1 MSFRTSS
8 LVSLTVAAA
17 LAASAASAQSPA
29 DTAEGLEEIVVTA
42 QKRAENL
49 QDTPLAI
56 TAITGASIEQYGRD
70 DVAALAFRSPSLAYS
85 EAGGEA
91 QLYIRGVGT
100 NIFGVGADP
109 SVAINLDGVYLGRPN
124 MGLTQFL
131 DVERVEVL
139 RGPQGILY
147 GRNATGGALNI
158 ASRMPT
164 EEFEGYA
171 TLGFGSFSKR
181 ELKAAVSGPLNDN
194 WSYRFAV
201 RGSKD
206 DGYTKDI
213 DPRGSSK
220 LDDNDLQALRGILR
234 WKNEAVTAT
243 LIGDYSEFNNDN
255 TSIRPLDNLGL
266 AQSAGA
272 VTPSDFHSE
281 RNNTPSF
288 NDWQTGGITLSLD
301 WQINDAVNL
310 AWISGYRAWDSDF
323 LFNTDGTEIEIT
335 RTTFIYDTKQKSSEL
350 RLSGDHDRVKWVAGA
365 YWLDEEKFGA
375 LGLVRANQTNPMGA
389 TPILDPAFPPR
400 SFIFLTD
407 GTTEAYAA
415 FAQVDFKLTDTWTAT
430 AGVRYS
436 DEKKTDF
443 SRFSLLNPDTELL
456 GVFSPRPIPAATAAN
471 IKNQRLD
478 SDAFTP
484 KLSIQWQPNED
495 ALYYASFTKGFK
507 SGGFNDLQ
515 VPATNLP
522 FNPEFIKSFELGAK
536 TEWLDNRL
544 RVNATAFHYD
554 YTDLQVTAFLNGLT
568 VTTNA
573 ANATVQG
580 LELDVDARP
589 IEGLSVGAS
598 IAWLDATYDEF
609 LAVYGTCRPTNAALD
624 PVNCPNPAV
633 TAPRRIDA
641 AGNTLN
647 NAPEFKGNVYASYT
661 YPVGSGN
668 LAVSTQFGY
677 QGKVYFN
684 NPANDPIASQSSVT
698 LLDARAAWSNGAG
711 NLELAVYGKN
721 LTDEEYLHNIVQFT
735 STSDARLDVFGIGN
749 ALGYAAPGRTWGVE
763 FTYRVGGR

>member
-1 MSFRTSS
+1 MSIRNSS
-8 LVSLTVAAA
+8 LITLTVAAVLSA
-17 LAASAASAQSPA
+17 GAASAQSTGDA
-29 DTAEGLEEIVVTA
+29 NQGLEEIVVTA
-42 QKRAENL
+42 QKRSENL

-56 TAITGASIEQYGRD
+56 TAITGESIEGYGRS
-70 DVAALAFRSPSLAYS
+70 DVSALAFSSPSLAYS

-147 GRNATGGALNI
+147 GRNSTGGAVNI
-158 ASRMPT
+158 ISRMPT
-164 EEFEGYA
+164 DEFEGYA

-181 ELKAAVSGPLNDN
+181 EVKAAVSGPIDDH

-213 DPRGSSK
+213 DARGTNE
-220 LDDNDLQALRGILR
+220 LDDNDLKALRGILR
-234 WKNEAVTAT
+234 WKNEAVTVD
-243 LIGDYSEFNNDN
+243 LIGDYSESNDGN

-272 VTPSDFHSE
+272 VTPADFHTV

-288 NDWQTGGITLSLD
+288 NDWQTGGITLSVD
-301 WQINDAVNL
+301 WQISDAVNF
-310 AWISGYRAWDSDF
+310 AWIAAYRAWDSDF
-323 LFNTDGTEIEIT
+323 LFNTDGTEVEIT
-335 RTTFIYDTKQKSSEL
+335 RTTFIYDTKQKSNEF
-350 RLSGDHDRVKWVAGA
+350 RLSGDYDRVKWVTGF

-375 LGLVRANQTNPMGA
+375 LGLVRANQTNPTGP

-400 SFIFLTD
+400 SFIFFTD

-436 DEKKTDF
+436 DEEKDDF

-471 IKNQRLD
+471 IKRQTKKD
-478 SDAFTP
+478 SALTP
-484 KLSIQWQPNED
+484 KLALQWQPSED

-515 VPATNLP
+515 TPANNLP
-522 FNPEFIKSFELGAK
+522 FNPEFIKSYELGAK

-573 ANATVQG
+573 ADATVQG
-580 LELDVDARP
+580 LELEVDARP

-624 PVNCPNPAV
+624 PVNCTNPTV
-633 TAPRRIDA
+633 TAPRRINA

-647 NAPEFKGNVYASYT
+647 NAPEFKGNLYAGYT
-661 YPVGSGN
+661 YPAAGGD
-668 LAVSTQFGY
+668 LTVSAQLGY
-677 QGKVYFN
+677 QGKVFFN
-684 NPANDPIASQSSVT
+684 NPANDDVASQSAVT
-698 LLDARAAWSNGAG
+698 LLDARAAWTNGAR
-711 NLELAVYGKN
+711 NIELAVYGKN
-721 LTDEEYLHNIVQFT
+721 LTDEEYVHNIVQFT
-735 STSDARLDVFGIGN
+735 STSDARIDVFGIGN

>member
-1 MSFRTSS
+1 MFRSRFTLVLSTLAATLPS
-8 LVSLTVAAA
+8 LAAA
-17 LAASAASAQSPA
+17 QDAATDA
-29 DTAEGLEEIVVTA
+29 LEEIVVTA
-42 QKRAENL
+42 QKRSENL

-56 TAITGASIEQYGRD
+56 TALSGAAIEQYGRE
-70 DVAALAFRSPSLAYS
+70 DVAALASSSPSLAYS

-147 GRNATGGALNI
+147 GRNATGGAINI
-158 ASRMPT
+158 ISRMPT
-164 EEFEGYA
+164 DEFEGYA
-171 TLGFGSFSKR
+171 TLGFGSFDRR
-181 ELKAAVSGPLNDN
+181 ELKAAVSGPINDQ
-194 WSYRFAV
+194 WSYRVAV
-201 RGSKD
+201 RGMQD

-220 LDDNDLQALRGILR
+220 LDDNDLQALRAVLR
-234 WKNEAVTAT
+234 WKNDAVSAT
-243 LIGDYSEFNNDN
+243 LIGDYSEFNNGN

-272 VTPSDFHSE
+272 VTPTDFHSE

-288 NDWQTGGITLSLD
+288 NDWQTGGITVNLD
-301 WQINDAVNL
+301 WAINDAVNL
-310 AWISGYRAWDSDF
+310 TWITAYRAWDSDF
-323 LFNTDGTEIEIT
+323 LFNTDGTEVEIT

-350 RLSGDHDRVKWVAGA
+350 RLSGDHDRIKWVAGA
-365 YWLDEEKFGA
+365 YWLDEDKFGA

-389 TPILDPAFPPR
+389 TPVLDPAFPPR

-436 DEKKTDF
+436 DEKKNDF

-456 GVFSPRPIPAATAAN
+456 GVFTQRPIPAATPAN
-471 IKNQRLD
+471 TKNQRL
-478 SDAFTP
+478 SDNAFTP
-484 KLSIQWQPNED
+484 KVSLQWQPTDD
-495 ALYYASFTKGFK
+495 ALYYVSYTKGFK

-515 VPATNLP
+515 TPANNVPFA
-522 FNPEFIKSFELGAK
+522 PEFIKSFELGAK
-536 TEWLDNRL
+536 TEWLDKRL

-573 ANATVQG
+573 ADATVQG
-580 LELDVDARP
+580 LELEVDARP
-589 IEGLSVGAS
+589 ADGLSIGAS
-598 IAWLDATYDEF
+598 LAWLDATYDEF

-624 PVNCPNPAV
+624 PVNCPNPAI
-633 TAPRRIDA
+633 TTPRRIDV

-647 NAPEFKGNVYASYT
+647 NAPEFKGTAYAAYQFAFGGGDLT
-661 YPVGSGN
+661 
-668 LAVSTQFGY
+668 LSTQLSY
-677 QGKVYFN
+677 QGRVFFN
-684 NPANDPIASQSSVT
+684 NPVNDRIASQGAVK
-698 LLDARAAWSNGAG
+698 LVDARAAWTNEAG
-711 NLELAVYGKN
+711 NLELAVFGKN
-721 LTDEEYLHNIVQFT
+721 ITNEDYLHNIVQFT

-749 ALGYAAPGRTWGVE
+749 ALGYAAPGRQWGVE
-763 FTYRVGGR
+763 FTYRLGK